1 MTNPASPPSPA
12 EAVAVLLERL
22 SPLGVE
28 RVPLEVAQGRVLAES
43 LVADRPSP
51 AIDVS
56 AMDGYAVN
64 SAALP
69 PGVVRVVGEAR
80 IGRPPTRLE
89 PGSAVKISTGA
100 PLPLGADA
108 VIRREDVVERSDSI
122 EVGPSV
128 KASPG
133 LHVRRRG
140 ENVAGGA
147 TVAEPGRVIDP
158 ALAAALACFGLPR
171 PLVHR
176 RVRVAL
182 LVTGDEIRDAS
193 DAVSDWELRDSNGPA
208 LRALLSSPAWIEWL
222 PARRCPDE
230 PGFIRRAMAD
240 ALAAA
245 DLVLCTGGVSMGDR
259 DHVPAVLRDLGAEV
273 VFHRLPQRPGK
284 PILAAIDRAGVC
296 VMGLPGNPLSVMVTA
311 RRLAVPAAMRLGG
324 ITRQPP
330 PPIVRVESDGR
341 SINLWWHRLVRLTA
355 PGQGVLVESR
365 GSGDIPSAARSDG
378 FIEVPPGASGDGP
391 WPFHHWSI

>member
-22 SPLGVE
+22 CPVGVE
-28 RVPLEVAQGRVLAES
+28 RVPLEVAGGRVLAEP
-43 LVADRPSP
+43 LAADRPSP

-64 SAALP
+64 SAALR

-108 VIRREDVVERSDSI
+108 VIKREDVAERSDSI

-133 LHVRRRG
+133 LNVRHRG

-147 TVAEPGRVIDP
+147 TVAERGRVIDP
-158 ALAAALACFGLPR
+158 ALAAALASFGRPR

-176 RVRVAL
+176 RVRVVL

-193 DAVSDWELRDSNGPA
+193 DAVSDWELRDSNGPS
-208 LRALLSSPAWIEWL
+208 LRAMLSPPAWVEWL

-230 PGFIRRAMAD
+230 PGFIRRALAD

-259 DHVPAVLRDLGAEV
+259 DHVPGALRDLGAEII
-273 VFHRLPQRPGK
+273 FHRLPQRPGK
-284 PILAAIDRAGVC
+284 PVLAALAPSGVC

-311 RRLAVPAAMRLGG
+311 RRLAVPAAMHLAG

-341 SINLWWHRLVRLTA
+341 SIDLWWHRLVRLTA
-355 PGQGVLVESR
+355 PGRGVLVESR

-378 FIEVPPGASGDGP
+378 FVEMPPGASGDGP